1 MGYRLCV
8 TQAKNGV
15 ISHRN
20 LVLAIKGCH
29 MDRPCLFGRDIELD
43 AARISASLRQ
53 LVAKYLVPIA
63 PTRTDAMRVDSKPPG
78 KACLGEGKAARSD
91 TGGDRGFGDVRWGPS
106 CGQ

>member
-53 LVAKYLVPIA
+53 LVAKYRDVKRDTALRDKLRAKAGHTV
-63 PTRTDAMRVDSKPPG
+63 VD
-78 KACLGEGKAARSD
+78 
-91 TGGDRGFGDVRWGPS
+91 
-106 CGQ
+106 